1 MALLNS
7 TTQRL
12 RLLRGLASKITTNN
26 NAYGAE
32 GEPLYTTD
40 TKQLYIHDGNIYA
53 AVPTAPRIVV
63 NNDEA
68 ISHQDELIW
77 IN

>member
-1 MALLNS
+1 MSLSPDYNS
-7 TTQRL
+7 IRL
-12 RLLRGLASKITTNN
+12 RRGDQFDIVDSE
-26 NAYGAE
+26 GAA
-32 GEPLYTTD
+32 GEPLYATD
-40 TKQLYIHDGNIYA
+40 SRQLYIHDGNIYA
-53 AVPTAPRIVV
+53 AVPTAPKIVV